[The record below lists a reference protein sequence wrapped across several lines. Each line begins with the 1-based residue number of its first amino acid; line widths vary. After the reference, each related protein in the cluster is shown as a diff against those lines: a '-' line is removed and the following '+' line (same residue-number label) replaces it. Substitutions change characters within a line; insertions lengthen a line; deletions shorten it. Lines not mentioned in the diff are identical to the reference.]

1 MSKIKVVLAD
11 DDPTITSSLKII
23 LEASGEVEIL
33 GTGNSGDEAVDLF
46 AKLKPDILLMDIR
59 MGQMTGIAAAKEIL
73 YDHHDAKI
81 LFLTTFSDDDYI
93 REALKIGAKGYILKQ
108 EYEGIVPALKAVLQG
123 KTVFCSDITEKIAGF
138 MEGSAADKMPVSA
151 DFDCK
156 SFGIGEKELE
166 IIEKVSLGHCN
177 KEIASELHL
186 SEGTV
191 RNYISSILMKLDLRD
206 RTQLAV
212 FYYERIKP

>member
-1 MSKIKVVLAD
+1 MSKIKVLLAD
-11 DDPTITSSLKII
+11 DDPMVTSSLKII
-23 LEASGEVEIL
+23 LEASGEVEIT
-33 GTGNSGDEAVDLF
+33 GTGSSGDEAVELF
-46 AKLKPDILLMDIR
+46 GKLKPDILLIDIR
-59 MGQMTGIAAAKEIL
+59 MGEMTGIAAAKEIL
-73 YDHHDAKI
+73 YDHHDARI

-93 REALKIGAKGYILKQ
+93 RDALKIGAKGYILKQ
-108 EYEGIVPALKAVLQG
+108 DYEGIVPALKAVLQG
-123 KTVFCSDITEKIAGF
+123 KTVFCSDITEKIAGL
-138 MEGSAADKMPVSA
+138 MVGNVPVSA
-151 DFDCK
+151 DFD
-156 SFGIGEKELE
+156 FEGYGIGEKELE

-191 RNYISSILMKLDLRD
+191 RNYISGILMKLDLRD